1 MKNIEISI
9 LGAFDYFLVKTIL
22 VLIVQYSINTKG
34 KAR

>member
-22 VLIVQYSINTKG
+22 VLIEQIYNKYKWKS
-34 KAR
+34 